1 MNILEYID
9 YLMDQGYSE
18 EEAYLF
24 ADVTYNLAYDVEDY
38 YGGK

>member
-9 YLMDQGYSE
+9 ELMCQGYTE

-24 ADVTYNLAYDVEDY
+24 ADIAFNIEYVPEDDN
-38 YGGK
+38 